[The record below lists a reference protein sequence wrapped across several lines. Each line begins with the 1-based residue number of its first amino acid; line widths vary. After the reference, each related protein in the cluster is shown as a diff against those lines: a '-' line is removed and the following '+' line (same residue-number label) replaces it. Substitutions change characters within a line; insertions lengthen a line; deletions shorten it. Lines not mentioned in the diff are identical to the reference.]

1 MEWNFNII
9 FLYTSPNAASK
20 PYKMHFLRKQP
31 SRAVTIKPKIPT
43 SSFSI
48 GENNCFSISERD
60 KSLLDLTTRHS
71 NIVII
76 SFKSQSPHYRGDKQ
90 NKFR

>member
-1 MEWNFNII
+1 MEFQYH
-9 FLYTSPNAASK
+9 FLYTSLITASK
-20 PYKMHFLRKQP
+20 PYKMHFLQKQP
-31 SRAVTIKPKIPT
+31 SRAVTIKPEIPT

-48 GENNCFSISERD
+48 GENNCFPISERD

-76 SFKSQSPHYRGDKQ
+76 SFKSQSPHYKGDEQ